1 MRKIACPCSSTVVY
15 LLLLAAILLALP
27 SAAQAR
33 SLAEFL
39 TRVEPSK
46 LIDGA
51 DAFGDVQTDPSVAP
65 ILNHGERVGYAFLN
79 TDYSQAIGYSS
90 KPINIVVGIDEQGR
104 IQGARLVEHHEPI
117 VLIGIPEKRIRDF
130 LDQYKGF
137 DATQGNETEQA
148 VDMVS
153 GATVTALVME
163 DSLLWAANRV
173 ALGLGL
179 GDLDKPT
186 GTQQPSA
193 QRHIDTDQPVETKDW
208 QALID
213 EGSVASRMITV
224 REVNQAFRELDNP
237 KARKRPQKG
246 AQDDTFIE
254 LSSAQVSVPSI
265 GRSLLGERG
274 WSNLQNQLEDGQ
286 QAILVAGRG
295 RYSFKGSGYVRGGIF
310 ARIQIAHS
318 GGTIRFHDYSH
329 TRVSRLAAENAP
341 DFDEISLFTIPKDAN
356 FSPAPPWQ
364 LKLLVQRATGALS
377 KVFVRFELDYQ
388 VPDQYLSAP
397 PPPPEPKSQAV
408 PAPDSSAA
416 AAAPQAGVP
425 GNTRVSDLWKRIWEN
440 KTVNIAILA
449 VLLGVITVIFFFQ
462 DFLSRRPRLR
472 KWTRYSVLTFVL
484 VWLGWWANAQLS
496 VVNIFTLTNSL
507 LTGFS
512 WSYFLLD
519 PLVFILWAAVAAGM
533 LFWARGVFCGW
544 LCPFGALQE
553 LTNHIGR
560 WLGVKQLKIPF
571 AVHER
576 LWPIKYIIFLLLF
589 GLSLYD
595 LALAE
600 RFAEVE
606 PFKTAIILNFVRDW
620 PFVIYALT
628 LLSVGLFVE
637 RFFCRYLCPL
647 GAALA
652 IPGRLRTFDWLKR
665 WPECGSSCH
674 RCARECPVQ
683 AIHPEGHIDVNECIY
698 CLNCQELYFDD
709 HRCPHNVTRRLKKER
724 RRALGRRGK
733 QPPEPAAE
741 PAGAASPTSAQASE
755 HKMNWVSPSDL
766 KLKDPI

>member
-1 MRKIACPCSSTVVY
+1 MRRIPNPCSGAVIY
-15 LLLLAAILLALP
+15 LLLLSTILLALP
-27 SAAQAR
+27 IAAQAR
-33 SLAEFL
+33 TLGEFL
-39 TRVEPSK
+39 TEVEPSE

-51 DAFGDVQTDPSVAP
+51 DAFGEVQTNPSVAP
-65 ILNHGERVGYAFLN
+65 ILNNGERVGYAFLN

-90 KPINIVVGIDEQGR
+90 KPINIVVAIDEQGL
-104 IQGARLVEHHEPI
+104 IQGARLLEHHEPI

-137 DATQGNETEQA
+137 DATRGTETEQA

-153 GATVTALVME
+153 GATVTALIME

-173 ALGLGL
+173 AAELGL
-179 GDLDKPT
+179 GDLEKPT
-186 GTQQPSA
+186 AIQQPSA
-193 QRHIDTDQPVETKDW
+193 RRHIDNDQPVEVKDW
-208 QALID
+208 QALAN
-213 EGSVASRMITV
+213 EGSLASRRITV
-224 REVNQAFRELDNP
+224 GEVNRTFREPDNP
-237 KARKRPQKG
+237 EAAKRPEKG
-246 AQDDTFIE
+246 AADDTFIE
-254 LSSAQVSVPSI
+254 IYTALVSVPSI
-265 GRSLLGERG
+265 GRSLLGEHG
-274 WSNLQNQLEDGQ
+274 WNNLQNQLEDGQ

-310 ARIQIAHS
+310 ARIQIVHS

-329 TRVSRLAAENAP
+329 TRVSHLAPENAP
-341 DFDEISLFTIPKDAN
+341 DLDEISLFTIPEDAHFN
-356 FSPAPPWQ
+356 PVPPWQ
-364 LKLLVQRATGALS
+364 LELLVQRATGALS
-377 KVFVRFELDYQ
+377 KVFVRFDMDYQ
-388 VPDQYLSAP
+388 VPDQYLTTP
-397 PPPPEPKSQAV
+397 PPPHEAQPT
-408 PAPDSSAA
+408 SASDRA
-416 AAAPQAGVP
+416 ATTAPQAGVP
-425 GNTRVSDLWKRIWEN
+425 GNSRVADLWKRIWKN

-462 DFLSRRPRLR
+462 DFLSRRPRLL

-484 VWLGWWANAQLS
+484 MWLGWWANAQLS
-496 VVNIFTLTNSL
+496 VVNIFALTNSL

-512 WSYFLLD
+512 WSYFLMD
-519 PLVFILWAAVAAGM
+519 PLVFILWAAVATGM

-560 WLGVKQLKIPF
+560 WLGVKQFKIPF

-620 PFVIYALT
+620 PFVIYALA

-698 CLNCQELYFDD
+698 CLDCQELYFDD
-709 HRCPHNVTRRLKKER
+709 HRCLHNVTRRLKKER

-733 QPPEPAAE
+733 QPQQPAAE
-741 PAGAASPTSAQASE
+741 PTSTANATTAQTTE
-755 HKMNWVSPSDL
+755 HKMNWVSPSALRL
-766 KLKDPI
+766 KNPT